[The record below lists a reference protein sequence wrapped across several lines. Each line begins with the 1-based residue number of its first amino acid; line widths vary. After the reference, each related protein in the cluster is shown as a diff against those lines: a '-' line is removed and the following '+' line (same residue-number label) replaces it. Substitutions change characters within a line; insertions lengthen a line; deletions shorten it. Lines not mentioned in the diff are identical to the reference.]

1 MLESKE
7 LTKKYG
13 AKTAVDCV
21 SLSMEPGHIYAMLGP
36 NGSGKTTWMKMAA
49 GLVKPT
55 SGTVLF
61 NGTPV
66 GIESRK
72 DVAYM
77 STEPYFYDW
86 MNIEDA
92 GKYYQDFFEDFSM
105 ERFLRMLHDM
115 GLNEKD
121 KIRTLSSGMVAKM
134 KIALTLARDAKV
146 YMLDEPFNGIDLL
159 ARDEIRPAIL
169 SAAVPEKLL
178 LLSSH
183 LVEEMEAIADRAV
196 FISNGHLVEVRDLE
210 EMREVDG
217 VSMADRYRAIF
228 GSSVTGRCRHNAS
241 AFEI

>member
-1 MLESKE
+1 MLESKK

-196 FISNGHLVEVRDLE
+196 FISNGRLVEVRDLE

-228 GSSVTGRCRHNAS
+228 GHGEVQA
-241 AFEI
+241 

>member
-196 FISNGHLVEVRDLE
+196 FIKEGRLAEEDDLE
-210 EMREVDG
+210 ELRDSRG
-217 VSMADRYRAIF
+217 VSMADRYRAIY
-228 GSSVTGRCRHNAS
+228 GRVEVEA
-241 AFEI
+241 